1 MPGKLGLDNAPDASA
16 IGGSPLLL
24 TGITAPGIAIQLNG
38 NQAITYDAAN
48 ATGLRNGTNAQTF
61 LVYNTFT
68 GGTPDYERLAFSW
81 SSNIALIGTQAN
93 GTGVARVLTIR
104 YGNTATS
111 CITIPTT
118 ISGTLELAA
127 TASTGANSNGHVRI
141 GGNSNN
147 AFTSGTHIECS
158 IPNTWSDG
166 GTNSTTVVNLLA
178 LNPTINYTAG
188 TKTGKVYGLYINPT
202 NTSLPTGQ
210 SAAIALS
217 STASSLGGIVLNNV
231 SDEDTNYEKYI
242 EKWSSN
248 TLQISMA
255 VGGTGTYRNI
265 AWQINDPAA
274 QSLLLTNS
282 TSVITGAVTDGYT
295 SGMRFTPT
303 INAGSALTMTRLN
316 LFDVNNPTL
325 GGAGPAAL
333 TDMCLFRFNAAAGTH
348 KAVDSGTTKTSPG
361 TVTQWLKVNVNGT
374 IAYIPSY
381 SSKTS

>member
-1 MPGKLGLDNAPDASA
+1 MPGKLGLNNAPDASA

-24 TGITAPGIAIQLNG
+24 TGIAAFGTAIQLNG
-38 NQAITYDAAN
+38 NQKITYDAAN
-48 ATGLRNGTNAQTF
+48 STGLMNGTNAQT
-61 LVYNTFT
+61 LAIYNTFT
-68 GGTPDYERLAFSW
+68 AGTPDYERLTFTW
-81 SSNIALIGTQAN
+81 SSNVAIITTQGAGAGT
-93 GTGVARVLTIR
+93 ARSLELR
-104 YGNTATS
+104 YGGSASVALRVTTTTTNGILLANATSSLASGSMIVVANTNTRTATS
-111 CITIPTT
+111 GAFNEILINPTYQ
-118 ISGTLELAA
+118 
-127 TASTGANSNGHVRI
+127 
-141 GGNSNN
+141 
-147 AFTSGTHIECS
+147 
-158 IPNTWSDG
+158 DG
-166 GTNSTTVVNLLA
+166 GTNSTTTPQMLSLS
-178 LNPTINYTAG
+178 PTINYTGAS
-188 TKTGKVYGLYINPT
+188 KTGKVVLLHLNPT

-210 SAAIALS
+210 SAAINLS
-217 STASSLGGIVLNNV
+217 TTASSLGGIVLNNV
-231 SDEDTNYEKYI
+231 ADEDTNYEKYI